1 MKLEVLDAKKKFEQR
16 LEEFKK
22 QLDDYRK
29 NNDVIDELKRAHAKE
44 LASYV
49 QEHNKKYNELLK
61 DKLNMED
68 QLKAQAEA
76 EKAQLNKDWQ
86 TKLKEAVEKARKE
99 EQEKARH
106 EMEKVR

>member
-49 QEHNKKYNELLK
+49 QEHNKKYNDLLTE
-61 DKLNMED
+61 KLKSED
-68 QLKAQAEA
+68 ALKAKSEA
-76 EKAQLNKDWQ
+76 EKASLIKDW
-86 TKLKEAVEKARKE
+86 TAKVSSEVKSARSE
-99 EQEKARH
+99 E
-106 EMEKVR
+106 

>member
-68 QLKAQAEA
+68 QLKA
-76 EKAQLNKDWQ
+76 
-86 TKLKEAVEKARKE
+86 
-99 EQEKARH
+99 
-106 EMEKVR
+106 